1 MGEAFLA
8 GQAIRQKGNQ
18 MLRQIRR
25 NIMKREI
32 GSNRIQHSWLNMQIK
47 RLGYIEWF
55 KKRVA
60 CDPRKRQA
68 ATLSLLYCKA

>member
-1 MGEAFLA
+1 
-8 GQAIRQKGNQ
+8 

-32 GSNRIQHSWLNMQIK
+32 GSNRIQHSWLNAQIK

-60 CDPRKRQA
+60 CDPRKRKA
-68 ATLSLLYCKA
+68 ESLSLLYCKA